1 MVNLVGTCIFYYAT
15 YGAWFFL
22 SEVIVSCFTYL
33 YLVTRP
39 LVGKSKADYD
49 VMPEANNDTAACI
62 QTTLLASLK
71 DAIPNACVF
80 KGILNLKFYYMYN
93 YFMHLNS

>member
-1 MVNLVGTCIFYYAT
+1 MNFKKSRHGK
-15 YGAWFFL
+15 
-22 SEVIVSCFTYL
+22 S
-33 YLVTRP
+33 VTRP

-62 QTTLLASLK
+62 QKTLLASLK

-80 KGILNLKFYYMYN
+80 KGV
-93 YFMHLNS
+93 HTTDDQDTTHAVTCTSESERNS